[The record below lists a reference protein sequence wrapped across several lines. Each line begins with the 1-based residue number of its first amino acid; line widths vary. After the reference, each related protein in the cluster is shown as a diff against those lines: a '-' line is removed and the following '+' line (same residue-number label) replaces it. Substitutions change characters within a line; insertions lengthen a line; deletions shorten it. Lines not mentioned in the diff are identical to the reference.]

1 MEQIATLTE
10 RTAIPITL
18 VITIALGAMWV
29 AEMHSHVTSMEK
41 IQEDYSQTLRH
52 IDERLS
58 HIEGKMGVN
67 FGSKNEV
74 QTVAPSALSPA
85 LRSALRKAKEPM
97 GALSGIQDL
106 TGPRCTL

>member
-18 VITIALGAMWV
+18 VVTIALAAMWI
-29 AEMHSHVTSMEK
+29 AEMHEHVLSMEK
-41 IQEDYSQTLRH
+41 LQEEYSQTLRR

-67 FGSKNEV
+67 FGSQNEIPAES
-74 QTVAPSALSPA
+74 TSALP
-85 LRSALRKAKEPM
+85 PF
-97 GALSGIQDL
+97 I
-106 TGPRCTL
+106 